1 MNKHT
6 HLYYLYTID
15 ILFVHYWYT
24 ICILFVYYLYTICIT
39 TIVLY
44 LSGVF
49 CKPLG
54 DQLLEN
60 AKEEHHIHVIV
71 NGHLP
76 LSKHLLS
83 DIIQHTIK
91 I

>member
-6 HLYYLYTID
+6 YTICILLVYYLYTIG
-15 ILFVHYWYT
+15 T
-24 ICILFVYYLYTICIT
+24 LFVYYLYTICII

-44 LSGVF
+44 LNGVL

-60 AKEEHHIHVIV
+60 AKEDHHIHVIV

-76 LSKHLLS
+76 LPKHLL
-83 DIIQHTIK
+83 
-91 I
+91 